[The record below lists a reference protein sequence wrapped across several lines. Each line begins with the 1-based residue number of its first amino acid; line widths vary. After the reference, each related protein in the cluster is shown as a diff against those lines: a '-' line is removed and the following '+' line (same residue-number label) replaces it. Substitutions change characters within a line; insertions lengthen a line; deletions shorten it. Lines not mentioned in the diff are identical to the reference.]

1 MVSQP
6 KMSFKHSGLPS
17 TPPLKPV
24 VYQHHDIARYV
35 FLKSPDLNMYHFDET
50 RPMISI
56 TPSQTD
62 ILSQAAQ
69 ISFLGLRQP
78 ELLSTATVSLR
89 TARSDLPHHVRAG
102 LALYWD
108 PVRAIRVYVD
118 FASSAIVYNAVNV
131 AAGLEDE
138 LRCPINPLPTSVS
151 FQIRSLQQFYEF
163 AYRTPEGQWKV
174 MAQLDS
180 KEMTFRDFTGPVFG
194 IFASTDVDPTNVQS
208 VDFFDF
214 EIFEND
220 KNSHL

>member
-1 MVSQP
+1 
-6 KMSFKHSGLPS
+6 
-17 TPPLKPV
+17 
-24 VYQHHDIARYV
+24 
-35 FLKSPDLNMYHFDET
+35 
-50 RPMISI
+50 
-56 TPSQTD
+56 
-62 ILSQAAQ
+62 
-69 ISFLGLRQP
+69 
-78 ELLSTATVSLR
+78 
-89 TARSDLPHHVRAG
+89 
-102 LALYWD
+102 
-108 PVRAIRVYVD
+108 
-118 FASSAIVYNAVNV
+118 
-131 AAGLEDE
+131 
-138 LRCPINPLPTSVS
+138 VS